1 MLFTGNFSKD
11 DLAKSKKRFYWV
23 GGIMLV
29 IGFLSLAMPM
39 LASFAIETM
48 VGFFLLAVGF
58 GNAFGAYSALRI
70 GDSPWQQAFMAFISI
85 AAGVIFL
92 IHPVAGVMTL
102 SILLAA
108 YFLIDG
114 VTKIV
119 EYFRVKS
126 IGGSL
131 WIMLSGILG
140 IILAFMMWQNV
151 FTGAAVIGII
161 LGINLIFSGMSLSC
175 LAAAAPTCQRRCN
188 QKDLLQIGY
197 RQRRASPDGKAL
209 LFLSLYGSPHL

>member
-1 MLFTGNFSKD
+1 
-11 DLAKSKKRFYWV
+11 
-23 GGIMLV
+23 
-29 IGFLSLAMPM
+29 
-39 LASFAIETM
+39 
-48 VGFFLLAVGF
+48 
-58 GNAFGAYSALRI
+58 
-70 GDSPWQQAFMAFISI
+70 
-85 AAGVIFL
+85 
-92 IHPVAGVMTL
+92 MTL

-161 LGINLIFSGMSLSC
+161 LGINLIFSGMSLIMLGRGCSDMS
-175 LAAAAPTCQRRCN
+175 
-188 QKDLLQIGY
+188 K
-197 RQRRASPDGKAL
+197 KM
-209 LFLSLYGSPHL
+209 

>member
-1 MLFTGNFSKD
+1 MIYLLSATKRRFFLTVTVPLNKEEIFVMLFTGNFSKD

-58 GNAFGAYSALRI
+58 GNAFGAYSALRA
-70 GDSPWQQAFMAFISI
+70 GDSPWQQAFMAVISI
-85 AAGVIFL
+85 AAGIVFL
-92 IHPVAGVMTL
+92 THPLAGVITL
-102 SILLAA
+102 GILMAA

-114 VTKIV
+114 VAKIV
-119 EYFRVKS
+119 EYFRVRS

-131 WIMLSGILG
+131 WILLSGILG
-140 IILAFMMWQNV
+140 VVLAFMMWQNF

-161 LGINLIFSGMSLSC
+161 LGINLIFSGMSLIMLGRGCSDMSK
-175 LAAAAPTCQRRCN
+175 RM
-188 QKDLLQIGY
+188 
-197 RQRRASPDGKAL
+197 
-209 LFLSLYGSPHL
+209 

>member
-161 LGINLIFSGMSLSC
+161 LGINLIFSGMSLIMLGRGCSDMS
-175 LAAAAPTCQRRCN
+175 
-188 QKDLLQIGY
+188 KKI
-197 RQRRASPDGKAL
+197 
-209 LFLSLYGSPHL
+209 